1 MILDTKIEI
10 KTTVDKHM
18 TYLNSIHIEGQALK
32 ALMKERKELIQVSN
46 TMSFYYIYF
55 TDKKTRTFFTFLKK
69 MIDFE
74 KTASDP
80 KRLFQASFRLIEE
93 EKWRNSC
100 LPRLLHLDRAL
111 IKAIGEFER
120 LAGKPVMIG
129 ERRYLDT
136 LVLNTYILFYLQ
148 SY

>member
-1 MILDTKIEI
+1 
-10 KTTVDKHM
+10 
-18 TYLNSIHIEGQALK
+18 
-32 ALMKERKELIQVSN
+32 
-46 TMSFYYIYF
+46 
-55 TDKKTRTFFTFLKK
+55 

-136 LVLNTYILFYLQ
+136 LVISTYILLF
-148 SY
+148 SYDILTLINCI

>member
-1 MILDTKIEI
+1 
-10 KTTVDKHM
+10 
-18 TYLNSIHIEGQALK
+18 
-32 ALMKERKELIQVSN
+32 
-46 TMSFYYIYF
+46 
-55 TDKKTRTFFTFLKK
+55 

-93 EKWRNSC
+93 EKWRNTC
-100 LPRLLHLDRAL
+100 LPRLLQLDRAL
-111 IKAIGEFER
+111 IKSIGEFEK

-136 LVLNTYILFYLQ
+136 LVTKKNKAQLDIFVVLTMFYI
-148 SY
+148 

>member
-1 MILDTKIEI
+1 
-10 KTTVDKHM
+10 
-18 TYLNSIHIEGQALK
+18 
-32 ALMKERKELIQVSN
+32 
-46 TMSFYYIYF
+46 
-55 TDKKTRTFFTFLKK
+55 

-136 LVLNTYILFYLQ
+136 LVLDNIHSFFFCSRTNSFFHY
-148 SY
+148 

>member
-1 MILDTKIEI
+1 
-10 KTTVDKHM
+10 
-18 TYLNSIHIEGQALK
+18 
-32 ALMKERKELIQVSN
+32 
-46 TMSFYYIYF
+46 
-55 TDKKTRTFFTFLKK
+55 

-80 KRLFQASFRLIEE
+80 KRLFQASFQLIEE

-111 IKAIGEFER
+111 IKALQEFEN

-129 ERRYLDT
+129 NRRYLDT
-136 LVLNTYILFYLQ
+136 LVSDLFI
-148 SY
+148 

>member
-1 MILDTKIEI
+1 
-10 KTTVDKHM
+10 M
-18 TYLNSIHIEGQALK
+18 TYLSSIHQEGQALK
-32 ALMKERKELIQVSN
+32 ALMKERKDLIQVKKKQKH
-46 TMSFYYIYF
+46 TLHPFSFVILV
-55 TDKKTRTFFTFLKK
+55 FLQK

-93 EKWRNSC
+93 EKWRNTC
-100 LPRLLHLDRAL
+100 LPRLLQLDRAL

-120 LAGKPVMIG
+120 LAGKPVMMG

-136 LVLNTYILFYLQ
+136 VVIYEKCRKICWFSVLILFCVAR
-148 SY
+148 

>member
-1 MILDTKIEI
+1 
-10 KTTVDKHM
+10 
-18 TYLNSIHIEGQALK
+18 
-32 ALMKERKELIQVSN
+32 
-46 TMSFYYIYF
+46 
-55 TDKKTRTFFTFLKK
+55 

-100 LPRLLHLDRAL
+100 LPRLLQLDRAL
-111 IKAIGEFER
+111 IKALGEFER

-136 LVLNTYILFYLQ
+136 LVTFYLFVFIIHIFNPL
-148 SY
+148 SINLVG